1 MLRNRFVCGYRNIY
15 NEPYAGNSAVHPMES
30 VSVDTTNGAG
40 PHNVQLFVLSDD
52 GTVLHCMPGYWNAED
67 MASELALAEKL
78 NSVWRDTS
86 ISREQKEKIF
96 QKMNK
101 EHLAS
106 HSSETIARSH
116 LQGFDAQ
123 YIAEHQAELPDLI
136 QEPAL
141 LKGYKPSHGQ
151 SEKEKTEGGG
161 SHLNYEAFKTT
172 DKIMHERLGKQPF
185 VAYSDFDIGSFT
197 NYGTNYYDKGESHAE
212 GAVTRVELKNLDL
225 HRNTFATCVI
235 AKPTAKPAAAAAD
248 PQQTFSE
255 LAGKGKFT
263 EALACADKIVKSQPN
278 KPTGYELRAKAG
290 FELKLY
296 LQAYNDANR
305 AAWLGSRD
313 PHLADL
319 RNHCKQWLDRK
330 ERRAM
335 GSSQTNL
342 AMH

>member
-1 MLRNRFVCGYRNIY
+1 M
-15 NEPYAGNSAVHPMES
+15 
-30 VSVDTTNGAG
+30 DTTNGAG

-52 GTVLHCMPGYWNAED
+52 GTVLHCMPGYWNSED

-78 NSVWRDTS
+78 NAVWHDSS
-86 ISREQKEKIF
+86 ISREQKDKIF
-96 QKMNK
+96 QKLNK

-123 YIAEHQAELPDLI
+123 YIAAHQTELPDLI

-141 LKGYKPSHGQ
+141 LKCYKPTQGQ

-172 DKIMHERLGKQPF
+172 DKIMHERLSKQPF
-185 VAYSDFDIGSFT
+185 VAYSDFDIASFT
-197 NYGTNYYDKGESHAE
+197 NYGTNYYDKGENHAE
-212 GAVTRVELKNLDL
+212 GAVVRVELKNLDL
-225 HRNTFATCVI
+225 HRNSYATCAI
-235 AKPTAKPAAAAAD
+235 ALKSTAKPVVAD

-255 LAGKGKFT
+255 LAGKGKYT

-296 LQAYNDANR
+296 EQAYNDANR

-313 PHLADL
+313 PRLSEL
-319 RNHCKQWLDRK
+319 RNHCKQWLERK
-330 ERRAM
+330 ERRAV
-335 GSSQTNL
+335 GVRKIDL